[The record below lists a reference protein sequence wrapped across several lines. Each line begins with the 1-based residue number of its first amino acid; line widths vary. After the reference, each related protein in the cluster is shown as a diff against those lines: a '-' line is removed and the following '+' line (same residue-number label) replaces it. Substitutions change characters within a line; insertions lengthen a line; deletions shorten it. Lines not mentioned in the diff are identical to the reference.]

1 MKLNLS
7 LTHLSFLSNTRL
19 TIVHWSNNSDYDLKK
34 YTWVTIIIS
43 IHPMPCYW
51 TFSLFPVHTVNTICD
66 RNTKSFH
73 LVANLRKIHKN
84 VSQITYNGIFHT
96 TPNEIKEAAVSFYS
110 NLFSKPCSKRAKLGL
125 ADYKK
130 LSLERANWLERD
142 VSMEEVIEAVWDCD
156 VTKSPGLEGFNF
168 KFYRKAWSLICHDIM
183 DLVLSFSE

>member
-1 MKLNLS
+1 
-7 LTHLSFLSNTRL
+7 
-19 TIVHWSNNSDYDLKK
+19 
-34 YTWVTIIIS
+34 
-43 IHPMPCYW
+43 
-51 TFSLFPVHTVNTICD
+51 VHTVNTICD